1 MPAVSTKLGPGTLIL
16 GEVGTGQDA
25 SCQLTGAVV
34 GWSKDK
40 ADDVTVLCGDVVAGG
55 TTYTATLSGTFLQ
68 DLTADDGIV
77 AFTWDNKGTQV
88 PFTFV
93 PNTDAGATV
102 TGQVVI
108 DPIDV
113 GSTDD
118 YGSTMTSDFE
128 WDCVGE
134 PAIAFG
140 GVGGG
145 ALSAESS
152 SEVGTEDPLAEPV
165 NA

>member
-1 MPAVSTKLGPGTLIL
+1 MTAVSTKLGPGTLTL
-16 GEVGTGQDA
+16 GETGTEQDA

-34 GWSKDK
+34 AWDKDK
-40 ADDVTVLCGDVVAGG
+40 ADDITVLCGDVVGGG
-55 TTYTATLSGTFLQ
+55 TTYTAKLSGTFLQ

-77 AFTWDNKGTQV
+77 AFTWANKGVQV
-88 PFTFV
+88 PFTFT
-93 PNTDAGATV
+93 PNTEAGATV
-102 TGQVVI
+102 AGNLIV

-134 PAIAFG
+134 PTLTFTPDA
-140 GVGGG
+140 
-145 ALSAESS
+145 
-152 SEVGTEDPLAEPV
+152 GTEAVSVDDHDAEPV

>member
-1 MPAVSTKLGPGTLIL
+1 MTAISTKLGPGTLTL
-16 GEVGTGQDA
+16 GETGTSQDA

-34 GWSKDK
+34 AWDKDK
-40 ADDVTVLCGDVVAGG
+40 ADDITVLCGDVVAGG
-55 TTYTATLSGTFLQ
+55 TTYSATLSGTFLQ
-68 DLTADDGIV
+68 DLSADDGIV
-77 AFTWDNKGTQV
+77 AYSWANKGLAV
-88 PFTFV
+88 AFTFT

-102 TGQVVI
+102 TGTLII

-134 PAIAFG
+134 PALTI
-140 GVGGG
+140 VPPVEGGG
-145 ALSAESS
+145 ARSARSS
-152 SEVGTEDPLAEPV
+152 VGTSDPLSEPV
-165 NA
+165 DA